1 MKNER
6 VFLSAYLMWFP
17 YKDNLNLCFFLK
29 QKTKTKQ
36 KWTSFSKSSKEERKK
51 YSTNAYPN
59 SDKRL

>member
-36 KWTSFSKSSKEERKK
+36 KWTSLCKIIKRREKK
-51 YSTNAYPN
+51 DIQPMRIQNN
-59 SDKRL
+59 